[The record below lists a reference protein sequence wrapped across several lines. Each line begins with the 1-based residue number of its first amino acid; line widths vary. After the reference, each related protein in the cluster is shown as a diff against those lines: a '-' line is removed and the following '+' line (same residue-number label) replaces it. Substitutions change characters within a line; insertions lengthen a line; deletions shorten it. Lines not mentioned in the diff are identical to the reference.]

1 MNPIDY
7 KLNDPDAMRYALMAN
22 DGAGLR
28 RGGAVH
34 RADGGVVWNDDG
46 TVVQPKSDSTALPM
60 EGRATFL
67 PYRDTVPGSVVNQR
81 EWGLPGVV
89 AGAYNAFTAPARSAT
104 ERDFHPGEEAANF
117 ALNTAGGGL
126 GLSHAAPAPAG
137 SLGMATKVLEFGAKL
152 PRSELEKAGYDVNRF
167 LTRDGTRQVSI
178 EELERAKKAYSKLPA
193 HAPMTEAELVESLRD
208 NNGNYHALNG
218 VARLLGYEGFEI
230 PSARQDPHFHIFAPQ
245 KATGGQISFADSLD
259 AMRHELTRNK

>member
-7 KLNDPDAMRYALMAN
+7 KIQDPDAMRFALMVN
-22 DGAGLR
+22 EGAGLK
-28 RGGAVH
+28 GGGMVR

-46 TVVQPKSDSTALPM
+46 AVVQPQSDSTALPM
-60 EGRATFL
+60 EGRAALL
-67 PYRDTVPGSVVNQR
+67 PFRDTSPGSVMNKR
-81 EWGLPGVV
+81 EWALPGVV

-104 ERDFHPGEEAANF
+104 ERDFHPSEEGANF

-137 SLGMATKVLEFGAKL
+137 SLGMATKALEFDAKL
-152 PRSELEKAGYDVNRF
+152 PRSELEKAGYDINRF
-167 LTRDGTRQVSI
+167 LTRDGTRQVSV
-178 EELERAKKAYSKLPA
+178 EELERAKQAYSKLLT
-193 HAPMTEAELVESLRD
+193 HNPMTEAELVESLRD

-218 VARLLGYEGFEI
+218 VARLLGYEGFQI
-230 PSARQDPHFHIFAPQ
+230 PSTRQDPHFHIFAPQ

-259 AMRHELTRNK
+259 AMRHELTKG